1 MINAMKKILFLLYFP
16 IFLSAQLV
24 ELKPATNYTVISSG
38 SSEGYDRPRVVI
50 TGNYS
55 PFVIWSKQSSP
66 KAIKAKKWN
75 GVAFDS
81 VMELVTS
88 DLMPTGFI
96 GPEIASKGDTVYL
109 IFESLLHNNHI
120 IYLKKSFDG
129 GLTFSDTIRVS
140 ESSHTHKFAM
150 PNVAVREDGNPVI
163 SYMECLPNWTD
174 WKQTVRTSFDFGT
187 TFSAAADVSSLAPGE
202 PCDCCQSTM
211 VTNGN
216 NDVFLLF
223 RNNDSNVRNTYI
235 AKSNDGGIT
244 FTATQDLD
252 DVNWLFNS
260 CPTSS
265 PVGAVNNDSIMVV
278 RRNGGSGI
286 NELYKSNV
294 NMNDLQKS
302 YFTQLDASNAPLQDK
317 AEIASFK
324 NSPNWSAVVW
334 EENRNGVKECFYSII
349 DDNGAN
355 LNAGVISDTSIF
367 GHKIEP
373 DIAHVDDNNFA
384 IVYTAS
390 TQHEVHFIFASVLD
404 IILNISEINSQN
416 KQIVKSVDFLG
427 KTITSEANK
436 PFINIYND
444 RSVERKIII
453 E

>member
-1 MINAMKKILFLLYFP
+1 
-16 IFLSAQLV
+16 
-24 ELKPATNYTVISSG
+24 
-38 SSEGYDRPRVVI
+38 
-50 TGNYS
+50 
-55 PFVIWSKQSSP
+55 
-66 KAIKAKKWN
+66 
-75 GVAFDS
+75 
-81 VMELVTS
+81 MELVTS

-96 GPEIASKGDTVYL
+96 GPEIAAKGDTIYL
-109 IFESLLHNNHI
+109 IFESLIHMNHV

-140 ESSHTHKFAM
+140 GNSNTHKFAM

-174 WKQTVRTSFDFGT
+174 WKQIVRTSFDFGQN
-187 TFSAAADVSSLAPGE
+187 FSSSAEVSGLSPGE

-216 NDVFLLF
+216 DNVFLLF

-244 FTATQDLD
+244 FTSAEDLD
-252 DVNWLFNS
+252 DVNWVFNT

-265 PVGAVNNDSIMVV
+265 PVGTVNNDSIMVI
-278 RRNGGSGI
+278 RRNGGSGV
-286 NELYKSNV
+286 NELYKSNI

-302 YFTQLDASNAPLQDK
+302 YFTQLDVSNSPLQDK

-324 NSPNWSAVVW
+324 NSPNWSVVVW

-349 DDNGAN
+349 DDNGKKI
-355 LNAGVISDTSIF
+355 NAGVISDTSIF

-373 DIAHVDDNNFA
+373 DICFVSDNNFA

-390 TQHEVHFIFASVLD
+390 TQHEVQFIFASVMD
-404 IILNISEINSQN
+404 IILNSLEINRQN
-416 KQIVKSVDFLG
+416 KQLVKSVDYLG
-427 KTITSEANK
+427 KAIKPMNNMPYINK
-436 PFINIYND
+436 YND
-444 RSVERKIII
+444 SSKFIYILYYERKGL
-453 E
+453 

>member
-1 MINAMKKILFLLYFP
+1 MKNFLFLLYIPF
-16 IFLSAQLV
+16 FTFGQVQLT
-24 ELKPATNYTVISSG
+24 PQNYTVVSSG
-38 SSEGYDRPRVVI
+38 SSEGYDRPRVIV
-50 TGNYS
+50 TANNY
-55 PFVIWSKQSSP
+55 PFIIWSKLSSP
-66 KAIKAKKWN
+66 KSIKAKKWN
-75 GVAFDS
+75 GTTFGNAVD
-81 VMELVTS
+81 VVGS

-96 GPEIASKGDTVYL
+96 GPEIAAKGDTVYL
-109 IFESLLHNNHI
+109 IFESLLHANHV

-140 ESSHTHKFAM
+140 ENSNTHKFAM
-150 PNVAVREDGNPVI
+150 PNVAVCEDGNPVI

-223 RNNDSNVRNTYI
+223 RNNDTNVRNSYI
-235 AKSNDGGIT
+235 AKSNDGGLT
-244 FTATQDLD
+244 FTSAQDLD
-252 DVNWLFNS
+252 DVNWVFNS

-278 RRNGGSGI
+278 RRNGGSGV

-324 NSPNWSAVVW
+324 NSPNWSVVVW

-355 LNAGVISDTSIF
+355 LNAGVVSDTSIF

-373 DIAHVDDNNFA
+373 DITYVGGDTFA
-384 IVYTAS
+384 ITYTAS
-390 TQHEVHFIFASVLD
+390 TQHEVHFVFVELSDVVSINE
-404 IILNISEINSQN
+404 LNSPNR
-416 KQIVKSVDFLG
+416 KVV
-427 KTITSEANK
+427 KTIDLLGRDVNPDINK

-444 RSVERKIII
+444 GRMERKLII

>member
-1 MINAMKKILFLLYFP
+1 MKTILFLLLVP
-16 IFLSAQLV
+16 FLTFAQVQLT
-24 ELKPATNYTVISSG
+24 PQNYTVISSG
-38 SSEGYDRPRVVI
+38 PSEGYDRPRVIV
-50 TGNYS
+50 TANNN
-55 PFVIWSKQSSP
+55 PFIIWSKLSSP
-66 KAIKAKKWN
+66 KSIRARKWN
-75 GVAFDS
+75 GTTFGNAVD
-81 VMELVTS
+81 VVGS

-96 GPEIASKGDTVYL
+96 GPEIAAKGDTVYL
-109 IFESLLHNNHI
+109 IFESLLHANHV

-140 ESSHTHKFAM
+140 ENSNTHKFAM
-150 PNVAVREDGNPVI
+150 PNVAVRSDGNPLI

-174 WKQTVRTSFDFGT
+174 WKQTVKTSFDFGQ
-187 TFSAAADVSSLAPGE
+187 TFSSPADVSALTPGE

-216 NDVFLLF
+216 DDVFLLF
-223 RNNDSNVRNTYI
+223 RNNDNNVRNSYI

-244 FTATQDLD
+244 FTSAQDLD
-252 DVNWLFNS
+252 DVNWVFNS

-265 PVGAVNNDSIMVV
+265 PVGAVNNDSIMIV
-278 RRNGGSGI
+278 RRNGGSGV

-324 NSPNWSAVVW
+324 NSPNWSVVVW

-355 LNAGVISDTSIF
+355 LNAGVVSDTSIF

-373 DIAHVDDNNFA
+373 DISHVYDNNFA

-390 TQHEVHFIFASVLD
+390 TQYEVHFIFASVMD
-404 IILNISEINSQN
+404 IILNTSEINSQN

-427 KTITSEANK
+427 KTITPEGNK

-444 RSVERKIII
+444 GSVERQIII